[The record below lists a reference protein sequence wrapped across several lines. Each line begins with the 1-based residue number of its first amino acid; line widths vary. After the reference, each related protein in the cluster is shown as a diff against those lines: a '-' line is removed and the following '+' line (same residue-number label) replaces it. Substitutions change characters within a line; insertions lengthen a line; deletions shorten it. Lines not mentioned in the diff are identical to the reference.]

1 MEMVLPSAQSRLA
14 PAGRAAPTAAA
25 EASAPYA
32 IAMVG
37 ASSASADS
45 ADGRCE
51 RADMVVSSGLAGR
64 LEAVVSGLASWAW
77 SR

>member
-32 IAMVG
+32 MAMVG
-37 ASSASADS
+37 ASSASAES
-45 ADGRCE
+45 ADGRSAGWCE
-51 RADMVVSSGLAGR
+51 RADMVDL
-64 LEAVVSGLASWAW
+64 VVSRPGLLGGWRRW
-77 SR
+77 